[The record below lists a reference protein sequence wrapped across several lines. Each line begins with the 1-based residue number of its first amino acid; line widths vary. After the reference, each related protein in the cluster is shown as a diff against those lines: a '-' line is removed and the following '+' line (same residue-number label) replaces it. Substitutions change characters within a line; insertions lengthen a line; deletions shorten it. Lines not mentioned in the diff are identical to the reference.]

1 MSDFGQVLAIL
12 IVFGSPVAAFIVFR
26 VLGHRE
32 RMEMIRN
39 GMPPMSGRKW
49 EKRARE
55 YAEWNARANPQPS
68 DFGAPPRPGP
78 SAARPTPPPPPPFAT
93 GPVPVGKT
101 PEKSVQDGVV
111 TASIGLALTIGL
123 SFIGYH
129 SDPAF
134 PVPTIHPGPWLL
146 GGLIPMF
153 VGIAQIIN
161 GVLGGAV
168 IGGANRRPYVPPY
181 TDIPPRHDAGPRPEP
196 PPWVRDAAPQ
206 PGRTDDQPRI
216 ARPVPPPDIR

>member
-1 MSDFGQVLAIL
+1 MTDFAQVLAML

-26 VLGHRE
+26 VLAHKE

-39 GMPPMSGRKW
+39 GMPPIVGGKKW
-49 EKRARE
+49 ERRARE
-55 YAEWNARANPQPS
+55 YAEWSARANPQPN

-78 SAARPTPPPPPPFAT
+78 TPPPRPTPPPFAT
-93 GPVPVGKT
+93 GPVPPGKS
-101 PEKSVQDGVV
+101 PEKSVHDGVV
-111 TASIGLALTIGL
+111 TAAIGLALTIGL

-129 SDPAF
+129 SDGGAF
-134 PVPTIHPGPWLL
+134 GGPTIHPGPWLL

-168 IGGANRRPYVPPY
+168 LGGVNRRPYVPPC
-181 TDIPPRHDAGPRPEP
+181 PEP
-196 PPWVRDAAPQ
+196 PPCVRDATPQ

-216 ARPVPPPDIR
+216 ARPVPPPDLR